1 MRSGALAPGLLLSTH
16 CAHMLINANSGLPDR
31 KHLHL
36 PPRRKPNALLWY
48 SILAVTASDVV
59 GFSLVAYAPFI

>member
-16 CAHMLINANSGLPDR
+16 CAPMLINANSGLPDR

-36 PPRRKPNALLWY
+36 PPRRKPNALLWQRMER
-48 SILAVTASDVV
+48 
-59 GFSLVAYAPFI
+59 